1 MTYSIRIHLRD
12 IIEMLKY
19 ALVDMCDVTNNTYEV
34 KAHTY
39 VYMNMLIIFQQQ
51 YVCVVWCGH
60 SDPHMF

>member
-1 MTYSIRIHLRD
+1 MTYSIKIHIRD

-19 ALVDMCDVTNNTYEV
+19 ALADMCDVTNNTHEA

-51 YVCVVWCGH
+51 YLFVV
-60 SDPHMF
+60 

>member
-51 YVCVVWCGH
+51 YVCVV
-60 SDPHMF
+60 